1 MGRKCFVDLEDFF
14 RVNLIESGPNGLKYK
29 SVNFL
34 IIMLI
39 SALNTLLVPVLEQ
52 ITASVRCGTEVT
64 SLWHCWGVLEAQ
76 DALIV
81 TNLSL

>member
-14 RVNLIESGPNGLKYK
+14 RVNLIESDPNGLKYK

-52 ITASVRCGTEVT
+52 ITASVWCGTEVT
-64 SLWHCWGVLEAQ
+64 SLWHC
-76 DALIV
+76 
-81 TNLSL
+81 